1 MIKPEE
7 IKEVALKWW
16 QQFLISCINNE
27 PFFPKQIDR
36 IGKVKS
42 GDITSRFEVIQNEI
56 ENLYKQSKNTS
67 GVGYLVKTA
76 DKNFRR
82 SGAHQLPDAIEFES
96 VEDYLHCT
104 GKKKEW
110 LRFQENYKLLSRQI
124 PGLKLWVI
132 ENPIL
137 LCSSDTDWDSVIKI
151 CKYFLNNPRPDL
163 YIRQLP
169 VAVHTKFIE
178 DNSYLLQSL
187 LDFLIPLHIRNSA
200 QKKFAERYYLK
211 HDEPLIRIR
220 VLDKSL
226 VIGNGILDVSIRL
239 SEFEKKEWA
248 CNNVLIAE
256 NKMNFLTLPDLPMS
270 ISIWSGGGFN
280 ISYLKNVQWLN
291 TKNIYYWGD
300 IDEHG
305 FQILHQIRSYF
316 PQTKSIMMDAD
327 TFEKF
332 QDLAGSGE
340 KNRAA
345 ILSNLTIDEA
355 LLYQSLKDR
364 VAKNRLEQEKIP
376 QPYVEEQ
383 ITRHILSEHQSF

>member
-16 QQFLISCINNE
+16 QPFLISCMTNE

-42 GDITSRFEVIQNEI
+42 GDITSRFELLQREI
-56 ENLYKQSKNTS
+56 ENLYVHSKNKT
-67 GVGYLVKTA
+67 GLGYLVKTA

-82 SGAHQLPDAIEFES
+82 SGSHELPDAVEFES

-110 LRFQENYKLLSRQI
+110 IRFQESYQLLSGVI
-124 PGLKLWVI
+124 PALKTWALA
-132 ENPIL
+132 NPIL
-137 LCSSDTDWDSVIKI
+137 LCAASTDWNSVIKV
-151 CKYFLNNPRPDL
+151 CKYFLDNPRPDL

-169 VAVHTKFIE
+169 VNVHTKFIE
-178 DNSYLLQSL
+178 DHSYLLQSL
-187 LDFLIPLHIRNSA
+187 LDFLIPLHIRNTA
-200 QKKFAERYYLK
+200 QRKFAERYYLK

-220 VLDKSL
+220 ILDKNIDS
-226 VIGNGILDVSIRL
+226 GNHILDISIRL
-239 SEFEKKEWA
+239 SDLEKNEWS
-248 CNNVLIAE
+248 CKNVLVAE
-256 NKMNFLTLPDLPMS
+256 NKMNFLTLPDLPSS
-270 ISIWSGGGFN
+270 IAIWSGGGFN
-280 ISYLKNVQWLN
+280 VSYLKNVQWL
-291 TKNIYYWGD
+291 KNKSIYYWGD

-316 PQTKSIMMDAD
+316 PQTKSIMMDTN

-332 QDLAGSGE
+332 QDLAGNGE
-340 KNRAA
+340 RNKAA
-345 ILSNLTIDEA
+345 TLSNLTDDDA

-364 VAKNRLEQEKIP
+364 IAKNRLEQEKIP
-376 QPYVEEQ
+376 QYYVEEQ
-383 ITRHILSEHQSF
+383 IHKALGV

>member
-16 QQFLISCINNE
+16 QPFLISCINNE

-42 GDITSRFEVIQNEI
+42 GDITGRFEVLQREI
-56 ENLYKQSKNTS
+56 ENLYIQSKNKT
-67 GVGYLVKTA
+67 GAGYLVKTA

-110 LRFQENYKLLSRQI
+110 IRFQESYQLLLREI
-124 PGLKLWVI
+124 PALKSWTLA
-132 ENPIL
+132 NPIL
-137 LCSSDTDWDSVIKI
+137 LCAASTDWNSVMKV
-151 CKYFLNNPRPDL
+151 CKYFLDNPRPAL

-169 VAVHTKFIE
+169 VEVHTKFIE

-187 LDFLIPLHIRNSA
+187 LDFLIPLHIRNA
-200 QKKFAERYYLK
+200 GQKKFAERYYLK

-220 VLDKSL
+220 VLDKNL
-226 VIGNGILDVSIRL
+226 VVRNDILDISIRL
-239 SEFEKKEWA
+239 SDFEKNEWP
-248 CNNVLIAE
+248 CKNVLVAE
-256 NKMNFLTLPDLPMS
+256 NKMNFLTLPDLPSS
-270 ISIWSGGGFN
+270 IAIWSGGGFN
-280 ISYLKNVQWLN
+280 VSYLKNVQWLN
-291 TKNIYYWGD
+291 TKNIFYWGD

-305 FQILHQIRSYF
+305 FQILHQIRNYF
-316 PQTKSIMMDAD
+316 SQTKSIMMDTD

-332 QDLAGSGE
+332 QDLAGNGE
-340 KNRAA
+340 KNIAA
-345 ILSNLTIDEA
+345 TLSNLTEDEA
-355 LLYQSLKDR
+355 LLYQTLKGR
-364 VAKNRLEQEKIP
+364 TSKNRLEQEKIP
-376 QPYVEEQ
+376 QYYIEEQ
-383 ITRHILSEHQSF
+383 IATQIVN